1 MSVTVN
7 QTIRTVTVNNTVRT
21 VTVTYP
27 QTGSGG
33 GVTSVAV
40 SGSDGIEVDS
50 GSPITSSG
58 TIALGLN
65 KANTLS
71 FLNVEDG
78 ATADQTDAEIVASWN
93 TELSLNA
100 QSGFLGFDTANAN
113 WRGFKGD
120 VSGALMVF
128 PVNAGRVLF
137 NNTNLAFASG
147 INVGFSSSGSFSASA
162 FPTLDVYWKRRAAGE
177 MELVGTIFAK
187 AIRMT
192 TTKRDALSL
201 TSSDNYIIFNT
212 TTNKLQAYDGTTWND
227 LY

>member
-1 MSVTVN
+1 MN
-7 QTIRTVTVNNTVRT
+7 K
-21 VTVTYP
+21 
-27 QTGSGG
+27 
-33 GVTSVAV
+33 
-40 SGSDGIEVDS
+40 
-50 GSPITSSG
+50 SS
-58 TIALGLN
+58 
-65 KANTLS
+65 TLS

-147 INVGFSSSGSFSASA
+147 INVGFSSSGSFSSSA
-162 FPTLDVYWKRRAAGE
+162 FPTLDAYFKRRVAGE
-177 MELVGTIFAK
+177 MELVGTLMAK

-192 TTKRDALSL
+192 TTERDALSL
-201 TSSDNYIIFNT
+201 TSSDNYVIFNT
-212 TTNKLQAYDGTTWND
+212 TTSKYQGYDGTVWVD
-227 LY
+227 FH